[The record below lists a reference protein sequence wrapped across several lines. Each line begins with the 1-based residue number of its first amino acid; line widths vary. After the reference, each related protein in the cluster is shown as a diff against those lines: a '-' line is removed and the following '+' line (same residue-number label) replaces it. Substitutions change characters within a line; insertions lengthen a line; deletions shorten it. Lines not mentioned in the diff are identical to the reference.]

1 MYSKEEV
8 KKLHLKF
15 WELFGK
21 RCEIHPQL
29 QDRRR
34 KWLLHRTKI
43 KGVALR
49 FEVGRK
55 NAKVILEL
63 GHRNEELRLKGYEIL
78 ERYKAIIEA
87 GFENGLTWEF
97 YHQREDSQQEV
108 CRVYAILENV
118 DIHRQNQWP
127 DIYNFFIENML
138 LLEENFLAV
147 RDILKEE
154 LHN

>member
-1 MYSKEEV
+1 MYSKEEI
-8 KKLHLKF
+8 KKLRLDF

-21 RCEIHPQL
+21 RCEVHPIL
-29 QDRRR
+29 KNRRR

-55 NAKVILEL
+55 DAKVILEL
-63 GHRNEELRLKGYEIL
+63 GHRNEELRLKAFEIL

-87 GFENGLTWEF
+87 GFEEGLIWEF
-97 YHQREDSQQEV
+97 FHQREDSNQEV
-108 CRVYAILENV
+108 CRIFSVLEGV
-118 DIHRQNQWP
+118 DFHRQNQWP
-127 DIYNFFIENML
+127 DIYNFFIDNML
-138 LLEENFLAV
+138 LLEENFLSV

-154 LHN
+154 LYS

>member
-1 MYSKEEV
+1 MYSKEEI
-8 KKLHLKF
+8 KKLRLNF

-21 RCEIHPQL
+21 RCEVHPVLKNRQ
-29 QDRRR
+29 R

-55 NAKVILEL
+55 DAKVILEL
-63 GHRNEELRLKGYEIL
+63 GHRNEELRLKAFEIL

-87 GFENGLTWEF
+87 GFEEGLIWEF
-97 YHQREDSQQEV
+97 FHQREDSNQEV
-108 CRVYAILENV
+108 CRIFSVLEGV
-118 DIHRQNQWP
+118 DFHRQNQWP
-127 DIYNFFIENML
+127 DIYNFFIDNML
-138 LLEENFLAV
+138 LLEENFLSV

-154 LHN
+154 LYS